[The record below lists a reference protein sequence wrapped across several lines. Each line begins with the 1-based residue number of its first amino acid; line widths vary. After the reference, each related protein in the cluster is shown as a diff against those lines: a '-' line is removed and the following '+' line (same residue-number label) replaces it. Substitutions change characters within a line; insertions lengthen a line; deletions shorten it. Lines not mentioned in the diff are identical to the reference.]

1 MPWRF
6 LRDASVPVEVVAEEA
21 GWVKRAFEWRLQGVG
36 ATEIAERFNAAG
48 LRPHS
53 KQGNPVFTPSA
64 IESILDSDFYC
75 GRIRHGG
82 EVRPGRHAAVI
93 DEDLWL
99 SVQARR
105 GSGRKSVRSRSP
117 RMLSG
122 LAVCAECGGPL
133 WLSWSGPSEYPHLKR
148 QYYRETSKIR
158 QRPCANRGSGW
169 DAESAEAQVSAVIE
183 GMALDSEWCA
193 RVDRAARR
201 QPSKDVYA
209 AERSNLEQERKRATR
224 AYIAG
229 ALGEEEWRRVTEAI
243 DERLVS
249 LPAALSG
256 GVLFGLERL
265 RSVGQV
271 WAGMTVEERREGA
284 RLLFERVELDTRGR
298 RLWVKPWAEVEG
310 VFRDRREWIV
320 SSAPPAGAERHRPT
334 NPRPWLFM
342 PHELVVA

>member
-1 MPWRF
+1 
-6 LRDASVPVEVVAEEA
+6 
-21 GWVKRAFEWRLQGVG
+21 
-36 ATEIAERFNAAG
+36 
-48 LRPHS
+48 
-53 KQGNPVFTPSA
+53 
-64 IESILDSDFYC
+64 
-75 GRIRHGG
+75 
-82 EVRPGRHAAVI
+82 
-93 DEDLWL
+93 
-99 SVQARR
+99 
-105 GSGRKSVRSRSP
+105 
-117 RMLSG
+117 MLSG

-183 GMALDSEWCA
+183 GWRWIRSGA
-193 RVDRAARR
+193 RLTGAAAAFEGCVRGRAFEPGAG
-201 QPSKDVYA
+201 
-209 AERSNLEQERKRATR
+209 AEACDAGVHR
-224 AYIAG
+224 G

-243 DERLVS
+243 DERLVRCR
-249 LPAALSG
+249 LRCRVVCCRVG
-256 GVLFGLERL
+256 GL

-320 SSAPPAGAERHRPT
+320 SSAPRQVPSAIDQPIQAVAVHAARVGGGVSTRCMTCPAVIAHGDRCARCRAELRAQRGGSATAQQRQRLATIAEHGAGLLELWGRVHDRSWAYASGGRPRSANRAGGT
-334 NPRPWLFM
+334 NAPDNRIDSLPT
-342 PHELVVA
+342 V